1 MPIWAFIATQAGPPT
16 VYYGDE
22 IGMRFVEG
30 TPCKEGSTLLGVTA
44 PNAGAADGER
54 SGTRTPMQWSKGKN
68 DGFSTADSKDIYL
81 PIDPDKDRPDVESQL
96 ADSDS
101 LINFV
106 KKLFKLRIDYP
117 ALAADGDY
125 KFLNPDGVDYPL
137 VYAREYEGQRCV
149 VAINPTKYSKNI
161 SVDYSA
167 SELLSLVEQDVV
179 ASTDENKVVFDM
191 APFSFG
197 IFEVKS

>member
-22 IGMRFVEG
+22 IGMRYVEG
-30 TPCKEGSTLLGVTA
+30 TPCKEGSTLNGVTA

-54 SGTRTPMQWSKGKN
+54 SGTRTPMQWSKGESA
-68 DGFSTADSKDIYL
+68 GFSTAAPKDIYL

-96 ADSDS
+96 ADPDS

-106 KKLFKLRIDYP
+106 KKLFKLRLDYP

-125 KFLNPDGVDYPL
+125 KFLNPAGVDYPL

-149 VAINPTKYSKNI
+149 VAINPTKYTKDVT
-161 SVDYSA
+161 VDYAA
-167 SELLSLVEQDVV
+167 SELLPLAEQDMV
-179 ASTDENKVVFDM
+179 ASADGRNISFEM
-191 APFSFG
+191 SPFSFG
-197 IFEVKS
+197 IFEVK